1 MLVAILHSLK
11 TSMFGTLQK
20 WWLVPFHQ
28 DDADIVGWPGGLSSS
43 AGDGVVRCGGV
54 GVGAFFVCGKKIKKS
69 EIFFFA
75 KHVHFTSE
83 EHQINC
89 LKSTVFAN
97 HFACVLK

>member
-54 GVGAFFVCGKKIKKS
+54 GVGAFFCVEKKS
-69 EIFFFA
+69 KNLKFFSSRNTYILLV
-75 KHVHFTSE
+75 KN
-83 EHQINC
+83 I
-89 LKSTVFAN
+89 KSTVFAN